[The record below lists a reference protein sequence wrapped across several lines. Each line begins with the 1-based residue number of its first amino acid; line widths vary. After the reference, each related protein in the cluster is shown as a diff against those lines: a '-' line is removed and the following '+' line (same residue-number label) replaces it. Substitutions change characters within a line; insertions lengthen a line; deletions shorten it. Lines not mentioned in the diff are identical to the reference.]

1 MDLKST
7 IELAWENRELL
18 QEASTQEAI
27 RSIIA
32 DLDTG
37 KLRVATPTEAEN
49 GSSMIGLKRQ

>member
-7 IELAWENRELL
+7 IEQAWENRELL

-32 DLDTG
+32 DLDSG
-37 KLRVATPTEAEN
+37 KLRVATPTEAGEWIVN
-49 GSSMIGLKRQ
+49 D